1 MKIILCFKASRRIIR
16 SAVSKYDPE
25 ASLWFPLVKPNE
37 YIEAKIDGVQY
48 NSLKNR
54 THYTLRKYG
63 TCFPSSLHTH
73 KLIVVKNENGEDTVV
88 ATKDIK
94 RGDFVYPIL
103 LHLQHS
109 TQVPQA
115 QSKNCWKHDEFDVL
129 LCPNILHMPILNTLS
144 TSSFFC
150 DTNAQENKR
159 GNSNINVAYKW
170 SDWNAQNKNHHSLS
184 QKSLLEKVT
193 RFQENRIITLSF
205 DIYADRD
212 IKAGEQISMDFNNFF
227 IPDQLLPKSWRSDT
241 ELFSVR

>member
-25 ASLWFPLVKPNE
+25 ASLWLPLVKPNE

-170 SDWNAQNKNHHSLS
+170 SGWNAQNKNHHSLS
-184 QKSLLEKVT
+184 QKSLLEKVA
-193 RFQENRIITLSF
+193 RFHKNRIITLSF

-212 IKAGEQISMDFNNFF
+212 IKAGEQISMDFNSFF
-227 IPDQLLPKSWRSDT
+227 IPDQLLPKSWRSDG
-241 ELFSVR
+241 ELFSVG